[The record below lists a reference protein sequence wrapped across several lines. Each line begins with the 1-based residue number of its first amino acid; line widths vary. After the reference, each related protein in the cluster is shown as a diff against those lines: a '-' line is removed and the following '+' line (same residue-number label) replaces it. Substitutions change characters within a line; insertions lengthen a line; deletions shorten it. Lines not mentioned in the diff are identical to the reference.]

1 MRTLVLL
8 HDNRLMMASITATP
22 IRARILEWPEDD
34 AELFAVSE
42 VPTDY
47 SHLPP
52 ADITEQ
58 FAMTWALEFQFGEG
72 IEPHDYLA
80 PFPAFIRANC
90 EERLTTIWQRRMA
103 QRAQAASEGDF
114 IPNPLRE
121 VA

>member
-8 HDNRLMMASITATP
+8 HDNRLMMASITAIP

-34 AELFAVSE
+34 AELFAVWE

-58 FAMTWALEFQFGEG
+58 FALTWALEYRFGDG
-72 IEPHDYLA
+72 IDVADVLA
-80 PFPAFIRANC
+80 PFPAFIRVTVGDK
-90 EERLTTIWQRRMA
+90 LMA
-103 QRAQAASEGDF
+103 KWRADMTAHAPIEL
-114 IPNPLRE
+114 PNPLRR
-121 VA
+121 AS